1 MAMPCLPSVG
11 LMPSCRREKKGG
23 SSMILKNRPITR
35 HYQMLQKMAKRV
47 QGCMAGIA
55 HDDVVENF
63 DFEKLPTRM
72 RSRVFFMS
80 ASDGVGSPLGWLCYV
95 HRRFMCIKKGGS
107 LGAVRICSASASKS
121 RLAVEHYFPCSHGS
135 IWLGPGPQ
143 ILGNPKRT
151 AYRNRN
157 QRILSCANVVE

>member
-1 MAMPCLPSVG
+1 
-11 LMPSCRREKKGG
+11 
-23 SSMILKNRPITR
+23 MILKNRPITR

-80 ASDGVGSPLGWLCYV
+80 ASDGVGSPLGWLCAMMIAAALAMTAN
-95 HRRFMCIKKGGS
+95 RKIS
-107 LGAVRICSASASKS
+107 LG
-121 RLAVEHYFPCSHGS
+121 
-135 IWLGPGPQ
+135 
-143 ILGNPKRT
+143 
-151 AYRNRN
+151 
-157 QRILSCANVVE
+157 